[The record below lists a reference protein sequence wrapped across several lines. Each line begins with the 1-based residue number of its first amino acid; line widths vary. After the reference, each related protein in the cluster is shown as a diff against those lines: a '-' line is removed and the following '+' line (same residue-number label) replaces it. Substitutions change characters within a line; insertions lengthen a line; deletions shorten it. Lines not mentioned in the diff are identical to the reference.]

1 MMRHGGT
8 SPAPRTAPRMYA
20 AAVTNIAGEPI
31 LPFSDTI
38 QPLTIAPL
46 AGIAVLTCATLANA
60 GADVVALFPFLA
72 IRIAPFC
79 YGAAVL
85 FVVPILATWPAS
97 RLPSYSTAVIWGIL
111 SAVASLA
118 ALAVLG
124 FGGTPA
130 AQSVQWLEAWSDV
143 LTFIVAGA
151 ASGFLYAYVVQRRF
165 GLKSQ
170 A

>member
-1 MMRHGGT
+1 
-8 SPAPRTAPRMYA
+8 MYA
-20 AAVTNIAGEPI
+20 AAVTNVAGERI
-31 LPFSDTI
+31 LPFSATI
-38 QPLTIAPL
+38 QPLVVAPL
-46 AGIAVLTCATLANA
+46 AGIAVLTCATLVNA
-60 GADVVALFPFLA
+60 GADLVVVFPFLA

-85 FVVPILATWPAS
+85 FVVPILATWPPS
-97 RLPSYSTAVIWGIL
+97 RLPSYPIAVIWGIL

-118 ALAVLG
+118 TLAVLG

-151 ASGFLYAYVVQRRF
+151 GSGLLYAYVVQRRC
-165 GLKSQ
+165 